1 MCFVAKLL
9 QLLTYIYAIT
19 NKLTIIMTETET
31 TILNKDKQKTIHGSQ
46 TISLKCATAE
56 GALRKRE
63 TQ

>member
-1 MCFVAKLL
+1 
-9 QLLTYIYAIT
+9 
-19 NKLTIIMTETET
+19 MTETET